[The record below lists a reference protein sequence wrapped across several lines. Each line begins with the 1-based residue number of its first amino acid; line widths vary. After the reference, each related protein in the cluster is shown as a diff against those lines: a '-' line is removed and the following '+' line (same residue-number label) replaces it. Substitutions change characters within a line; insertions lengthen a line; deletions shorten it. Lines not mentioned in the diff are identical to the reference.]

1 MSLIVFII
9 QIHFTGFKLNIRH
22 DAYYYS
28 VMELEGE
35 EVYTGWAYAD
45 GNNFYSESWSI
56 DMPAA
61 AAFVKTYLCDVV
73 SLNEKSAV
81 EIGILNIRYILPDN
95 SNGRVNLDSL
105 DWPNTIKAWFSPR
118 ITHFTFAVKA
128 RQCYALMCC
137 IVDYW
142 S

>member
-56 DMPAA
+56 DMPSA

-73 SLNEKSAV
+73 SLNEKSSV

>member
-56 DMPAA
+56 DMPPA

-81 EIGILNIRYILPDN
+81 EIGIINIRYILPDN